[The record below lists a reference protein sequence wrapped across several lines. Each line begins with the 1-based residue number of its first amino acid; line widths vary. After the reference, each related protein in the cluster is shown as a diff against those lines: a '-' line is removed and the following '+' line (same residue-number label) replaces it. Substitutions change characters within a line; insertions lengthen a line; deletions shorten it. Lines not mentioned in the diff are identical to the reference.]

1 MKKAQLDPCATDPS
15 VERMFF
21 RNLMHHTTDAVYF
34 KDRHSRYLAISDAHA
49 RLYGLD
55 DPAEAI
61 GKTDFDYFTEE
72 HAQQAYDDEQQIIA
86 TGIPILNKEEKET
99 WPDGHESWA
108 STTKI
113 PLLDEEGAIIGT
125 FGISRDITE
134 RKNMERDLQRS
145 EENLRLQNRALEE
158 DLDRARAI
166 QSALLPSLLPVND
179 RLEMDCRY
187 CPLEAIGGDYF
198 SFFPL
203 KGHSLGVF
211 IGDLMGHGVSAALF
225 MALIKFLTDSLAQSF
240 GHDTKHYLENLNRKL
255 MNQMP
260 ATFITAIYGCFEF
273 PESRGAGG
281 RLIFSGAGHPE
292 PILQKHGTGET
303 RMLPQQGN
311 AAIGIIKEFETEPTV
326 VNLEKGDR
334 VFLYTDGMP
343 ETMNEQSEMIGE
355 EALLEI
361 VARSYKTTLT
371 ETLDAIFEEIHRFRG
386 EADHGDDILMIGF
399 EVR

>member
-1 MKKAQLDPCATDPS
+1 MKKAELDPCATDPS

-21 RNLMHHTTDAVYF
+21 RNLMHHITDAIYF
-34 KDRHSRYLAISDAHA
+34 KDRQSRYLAISNAHA
-49 RLYGLD
+49 RLYGLS
-55 DPAEAI
+55 DPVEAI
-61 GKTDFDYFTEE
+61 GKTDFDFFTEE

-86 TGIPILNKEEKET
+86 TGMPILNKEEKET
-99 WPDGHESWA
+99 WPDGHEYWVS
-108 STTKI
+108 STKI

-125 FGISRDITE
+125 FGISRNITE
-134 RKNMERDLQRS
+134 RKLMERELQRS
-145 EENLRLQNRALEE
+145 EESLRIQNRALEE

-203 KGHSLGVF
+203 KDHSLGVF

-273 PESRGAGG
+273 PDDREAGG
-281 RLIFSGAGHPE
+281 RFIFAGAGHPE
-292 PILQKHGTGET
+292 PIVQKRESGQT
-303 RMLPQQGN
+303 RLAPQKGN

-326 VNLEKGDR
+326 VEMEKGDR
-334 VFLYTDGMP
+334 IFLYTDGMP

-361 VARSYKTTLT
+361 VQRCHRSTLSDSM
-371 ETLDAIFEEIHRFRG
+371 DAIFDEINRFRG
-386 EADHGDDILMIGF
+386 AADNGDDILMIGF